1 MASLKSE
8 AARIM
13 NKFNEG
19 NFNLWRFKI
28 RMLLAFVNLW
38 DIVDGPEETLPSNA
52 DPKVLKEYQRS
63 MKKVTSI
70 IDVNLVDN
78 QLTHIKSWKGPAEP
92 LANFFARHPL
102 CTLYVCV

>member
-1 MASLKSE
+1 MASFKSE
-8 AARIM
+8 AARII

-28 RMLLAFVNLW
+28 RMLAFVNLW
-38 DIVDGPEETLPSNA
+38 DIVDGSKETLPSNA
-52 DPKVLKEYQRS
+52 DPKVLKEYQRRI
-63 MKKVTSI
+63 KKVMSI

-78 QLTHIKSWKGPAEP
+78 QLTHIKSWKGRAET